1 VKFALPKSPAMIL
14 ASYTVNELR
23 DADRAA
29 LLPRLLER
37 ATAGDRILIVE
48 PLARSAARW
57 WSTWADAFVAAG
69 GRSDEWRFPAELP
82 PLVAKLDRAAGLHHT
97 HFTGRSLFL

>member
-1 VKFALPKSPAMIL
+1 MRWKPAMIL

-23 DADRAA
+23 EADRTA

-37 ATAGDRILIVE
+37 AANGDRVLIVE

-57 WSTWADAFVAAG
+57 WKSWADAFVAAG
-69 GRSDEWRFPAELP
+69 GRADEWRFPAELP
-82 PLVAKLDRAAGLHHT
+82 PLVAKLDRAAGLNHSQ
-97 HFTGRSLFL
+97 FTGRSLFI